1 MALTAVTAP
10 GLDLGGGRATTDQ
23 LDLSNIL
30 AEVLL
35 NDTDFLSKISSGQDA
50 TQTTHTWI
58 EDSENPHTF
67 VLDDTGGATIVGSA
81 SEATMLVVPTA
92 LQLRVG
98 TLLVNQ
104 SQAVADPEVM
114 QIITVNTAGDSF
126 EVERSY
132 GGTTAVT
139 THTDNDVM
147 FIIGSPKLESA
158 EASADISLA
167 RTNGVNFTSIFEKAV
182 KISGTILPLSSAGV
196 ASEWAHQTSRRMLEL
211 RKDLALAVIMSNS
224 NNDANAGSATET
236 RSIKGLTQFIVDA
249 NVTAL
254 QIDASAGALSL
265 NTHINVLTTALWDL
279 GAFNQGSPAVCLVNS
294 FNQRQISAF
303 DSNKQRF
310 TEDSRLAGRF
320 VQFILTDIGQQL
332 EVVVDRFSQLDK
344 AYILDMGRISLHTLQ
359 GRSARLME
367 LAITG
372 DFRRAQLLTE
382 LTLEVRNAAEAHGFI
397 FNTTTS

>member
-1 MALTAVTAP
+1 MALTAVTNA
-10 GLDLGGGRATTDQ
+10 GLVEGGGRATTDQ

-35 NDTDFLSKISSGQDA
+35 NDTDFLSKISSGDDA

-58 EDSENPHTF
+58 EDSENSHQFT
-67 VLDDTGGATIVGSA
+67 LDDTGGTTIIGSN
-81 SEATMLVVPTA
+81 SEATMLVVPSA
-92 LQLRVG
+92 PQVRLG
-98 TLLVNQ
+98 TLLLNQ
-104 SQAVADPEVM
+104 SQTGADPEVM
-114 QIITVNTAGDSF
+114 QVITINTAGSSF
-126 EVERSY
+126 EVERGY

-139 THTDNDVM
+139 THTDNDIMLIV
-147 FIIGSPKLESA
+147 GSPKLEA
-158 EASADISLA
+158 DDASVDISKA
-167 RTNGVNFTSIFEKAV
+167 RTNGVNFTEIFEKAI

-196 ASEWAHQTSRRMLEL
+196 GSEWAHQTGRRMLEL
-211 RKDLALAVIMSNS
+211 RKDIALAVIMSNS
-224 NNDANAGSATET
+224 NDDAAAGSTVET

-254 QIDASAGALSL
+254 IVDASSGALSL
-265 NTHINVLTTALWDL
+265 NTHVNPLTTALWDL

-310 TEDSRLAGRF
+310 TEDSRMAGRF

-332 EVVVDRFSQLDK
+332 EVVVDRFTQLDK
-344 AYILDMGRISLHTLQ
+344 VFIVDMGRISLHTLQ
-359 GRSARLME
+359 GRGVKLEE
-367 LAITG
+367 LAKTG

-382 LTLEVRNAAEAHGFI
+382 LTLEVRNAAQAHGFI
-397 FNTTTS
+397 HSTTTS